1 MKIGTDGDGWKMKTR
16 IQDASFQF
24 NADRAPTNWS
34 PSTETLGVNTFF
46 GNQSISNR
54 AGHNT

>member
-46 GNQSISNR
+46 GKSIDI
-54 AGHNT
+54 